1 MKNYIMLSMFIFSI
15 NAFASTT
22 HNCTFGGFDL
32 KILTDKEND
41 ISLEIFKGK
50 NKISACNMK
59 TISYEDG
66 KNNVS
71 TTELIRFEKKECN
84 IIYNKIA
91 SKIVIIDKGF
101 IKTPTQGKISYAY
114 VIKNEHPLV
123 CQKNH

>member
-1 MKNYIMLSMFIFSI
+1 MFIFSI
-15 NAFASTT
+15 NALASTT

-59 TISYEDG
+59 IISYEDG

-101 IKTPTQGKISYAY
+101 IKTPAQGKISYAY